1 MARLIDADA
10 LRARMYHE
18 AFETDTD
25 MQKWDSGCWI
35 RYKLF
40 ENCIDSAPT
49 LSPDEVRGV
58 GEWIEDRMDYR
69 CSDCGETVKD
79 EIFYMFYPY
88 RLPKFCPN
96 CGARMEGTSDGI

>member
-1 MARLIDADA
+1 MYIDADA
-10 LRARMYHE
+10 FE
-18 AFETDTD
+18 ADCRKRYCTGCENYNGIKCKSCWVAD
-25 MQKWDSGCWI
+25 MLDEI
-35 RYKLF
+35 
-40 ENCIDSAPT
+40 ENAPA

-69 CSDCGETVKD
+69 CSACGETVKD

-96 CGARMEGTSDGI
+96 CGARMKGASEDA